1 MARRSFGEFNVDE
14 IILELGT
21 VSEETQGTFPGWFG
35 DPDPDRIMTYFP
47 D

>member
-1 MARRSFGEFNVDE
+1 VDE

-21 VSEETQGTFPGWFG
+21 VSEETQGTVAGWLG
-35 DPDPDRIMTYFP
+35 DADPDKMFTYFP

>member
-1 MARRSFGEFNVDE
+1 VDD

-21 VSEETQGTFPGWFG
+21 VSEETQGSVPGWFG
-35 DPDPDRIMTYFP
+35 DPDPDRAFTYFP